1 LLKNPNIYGGNIE
14 IHETLISCAKASIDA
29 VGRLIQAAVE
39 SQREIVNKG
48 KGSQS
53 NAEFYRKNSR
63 WTEGLISAAKA
74 VAGATNILIQIS
86 DGVLQKKNSHEEL
99 IVASNEVAASTAQ
112 LVAASRVKANFMSKS
127 QDTLESASGDV
138 TRACKA
144 LVSKVQG
151 LLNEGDLQTDDID
164 LSKLTPY
171 EGKTLEMEQ
180 QVEILKLENKL
191 QSARRRLG
199 EIRKHGY
206 KDDDSDEE

>member
-1 LLKNPNIYGGNIE
+1 M
-14 IHETLISCAKASIDA
+14 ISCAKAIIDA
-29 VGRLIQAAVE
+29 VGRLIHAAVE